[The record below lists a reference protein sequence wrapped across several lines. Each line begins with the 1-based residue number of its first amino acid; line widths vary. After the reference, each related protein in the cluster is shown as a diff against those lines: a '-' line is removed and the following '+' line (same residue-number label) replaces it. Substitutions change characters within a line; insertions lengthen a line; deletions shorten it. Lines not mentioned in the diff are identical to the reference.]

1 MANTEGLSR
10 RQLFGI
16 AAMAGVATAVGGR
29 VSGPRVASAQG
40 PLPTTPDEALAALR
54 AGNER
59 YATSLG
65 GVNNMQSFTID
76 LQEIRDK
83 TGESQQPFAALLAC
97 ADARVAPEI
106 IFDQS
111 INRLF
116 VCRVAGNIATPEI
129 IASLEYAVVVLAT
142 VKVIMVLGHGNC
154 GAVTNAGGNLGRVPN
169 TQISALYAPLRPG
182 VALGGSSVD
191 NQIRANARV
200 QAALLSQT
208 SPALLDA
215 TRTPNQLK
223 IVPAYY
229 DLGTGRVTELPP
241 LVSVTAS
248 P

>member
-1 MANTEGLSR
+1 
-10 RQLFGI
+10 
-16 AAMAGVATAVGGR
+16 
-29 VSGPRVASAQG
+29 
-40 PLPTTPDEALAALR
+40 
-54 AGNER
+54 
-59 YATSLG
+59 
-65 GVNNMQSFTID
+65 
-76 LQEIRDK
+76 
-83 TGESQQPFAALLAC
+83 
-97 ADARVAPEI
+97 
-106 IFDQS
+106 
-111 INRLF
+111 
-116 VCRVAGNIATPEI
+116 
-129 IASLEYAVVVLAT
+129 
-142 VKVIMVLGHGNC
+142 
-154 GAVTNAGGNLGRVPN
+154 VTNAGGNLGRVPN